1 MFMVLPGCICFN
13 GEVGMQQRKSSFVIR
28 LCCFAPAILVL
39 MPASAV
45 AGGYGLNEQGASASG
60 VANAGAVA
68 NPENASTIY
77 FNPAGMTELEGTQVS
92 FGAAVLNIT
101 GDFEGSAVRENGTP
115 VSGNDGGD
123 FVPTA
128 VVPNLY
134 MTHKLNE
141 TVSIGL
147 GINAPYG
154 LSADYD
160 DDFVGR
166 FFADETDL
174 KVLSF
179 SPAVAFASDNG
190 LSIGASINVL
200 YGEGTLSKFQDNR
213 SLGLPQDGYFEVEGD
228 DLAVNYTVGIQFQPV
243 ESTRLGMVFRTG
255 TELELE
261 GQARLTNAPVFGLTG
276 PTGQTRTLT
285 ENTVVPLEI
294 PDQLSFGI
302 RHRLVDSVTL
312 LASATWTKWSRFEAL
327 DVLSTQSNAGTPN
340 ETISFLGENKYG
352 QPGVIGH
359 VPENWKDTW
368 SVAAGVAWQAT
379 STVALKAGYAFDES
393 PVKDQYRTARVPS
406 EDRHW
411 LTLGGQYTH
420 VPSGWAL
427 DLAVGYLI
435 IDDPKLDEQEFT
447 VDNQPTPGAARVTGE
462 YELDAWGAA
471 VQLSKT
477 F

>member
-1 MFMVLPGCICFN
+1 MPEGKRN
-13 GEVGMQQRKSSFVIR
+13 SGIR
-28 LCCFAPAILVL
+28 LCFVPAMLVLAPASSL
-39 MPASAV
+39 

-77 FNPAGMTELEGTQVS
+77 FNPAGMTELESTQVS

-101 GDFEGSAVRENGTP
+101 GDFGGSAVRDNGTP

-134 MTHKLNE
+134 MSHQLNE
-141 TVSIGL
+141 TVSVGL

-154 LSADYD
+154 LSADYS

-174 KVLSF
+174 QVLSF

-190 LSIGASINVL
+190 LSIGASVNLL
-200 YGEGTLSKFQDNR
+200 YGEGTLSKFQDFR
-213 SLGLPQDGYFEVEGD
+213 SLGLPQDGHFKVEGD
-228 DLAVNYTVGIQFQPV
+228 DLTVNYTVGIQFQPV
-243 ESTRLGMVFRTG
+243 ASTRLGMVFRTR

-261 GQARLTNAPVFGLTG
+261 GDARLTDAPVFGPTG

-285 ENTVVPLEI
+285 EETVVPLEI
-294 PDQLSFGI
+294 PDQLSFGVS
-302 RHRLVDSVTL
+302 HRLVDTVTL
-312 LASATWTKWSRFEAL
+312 LASATWTKWSRFESL
-327 DVLSTQSNAGTPN
+327 DVRSAQASAGTPN
-340 ETISFLGENKYG
+340 TTISFLGENKYEE
-352 QPGVIGH
+352 PGVIGH

-368 SVAAGVAWQAT
+368 SAAVGVSWQAT
-379 STVALKAGYAFDES
+379 PAVALKAGYAFDAS
-393 PVKDQYRTARVPS
+393 PVNDSYRTARVPS
-406 EDRHW
+406 SDRQW
-411 LTLGGQYTH
+411 LTLGGQYAHTC
-420 VPSGWAL
+420 SGWTV
-427 DLAVGYLI
+427 DLAAGYLI
-435 IDDPKLDEQEFT
+435 IDDPEVDEQEYTF
-447 VDNQPTPGAARVTGE
+447 DNQPTPGAARLTGK
-462 YELDAWGAA
+462 YEIDAWGAA
-471 VQLSKT
+471 VQFSKN